1 MVAVLVV
8 SALDHRFGWSQVPT
22 AVVVLGD
29 ALVAIGFGITLLV
42 VIENTYAAA
51 NVTVEAEQTV
61 ISTGLYAIVRHPMY
75 FGAVIMMIG
84 MPLALDSYWGLVTL
98 LPVMAV
104 LALRI
109 TDEEKML
116 RQELDGYDEY
126 TQKVH
131 HRLVPGVW

>member
-1 MVAVLVV
+1 
-8 SALDHRFGWSQVPT
+8 
-22 AVVVLGD
+22 
-29 ALVAIGFGITLLV
+29 
-42 VIENTYAAA
+42 
-51 NVTVEAEQTV
+51 
-61 ISTGLYAIVRHPMY
+61 MY

-84 MPLALDSYWGLVTL
+84 MPLALDSYWGRVTL